1 MSLLITWSEP
11 KLCTYELDM
20 TAAWF
25 VYFTMRNELT
35 GEEKSKQFRGGINY
49 HHHKEDRIRE
59 GNALCEYWKSALE
72 KGQYNPWAKGP
83 AQNPVE
89 LPASVG
95 EALAK
100 ILALKKAAI
109 KKKSFRGYYDVHAMF
124 LEWLTRFG
132 YNKLRLYQFT
142 PAMAQA
148 YLDFLITSKEDGGK
162 GYSGKTH
169 NTHHGILHALF
180 GMMMIAG
187 RKWIDKNPFSGV
199 VMLPEDQGDN
209 IPYTE
214 KERADITTYLK
225 AHDRRMYF
233 SINFL
238 FHCYIRKTE
247 LTTIR
252 VGDIDWQ
259 NKTIKI
265 NSHAAK
271 NRIQDCVTIPEAF
284 LSILL
289 EMGLDMAPKHFYIF
303 GKWMQTCAEQMTRPD
318 DISDRYLVLKKEMG
332 YAAGDGR
339 TFYAFKHTGVIAYW
353 NLLKDPYVLMR
364 QLRHSD
370 LKTTMIYLRSLGLN
384 PNFQFLNAS
393 VTL

>member
-11 KLCTYELDM
+11 KLCTYDLDM

-25 VYFTMRNELT
+25 VYFTIRNEIT

-49 HHHKEDRIRE
+49 YHLKEDRIRE
-59 GNALCEYWKSALE
+59 GNALCEYWKAALE
-72 KGQYNPWAKGP
+72 RGQYNPWAKGP
-83 AQNPVE
+83 GLNPVE
-89 LPASVG
+89 IPANVKD
-95 EALAK
+95 ALAK
-100 ILALKKAAI
+100 ILALKKASL
-109 KKKSFRGYYDVHAMF
+109 KKKSFRGYHDVHVMF
-124 LEWLTRFG
+124 LEWLSRFG
-132 YNKLRLYQFT
+132 YQKLRLYQFT
-142 PAMAQA
+142 AVMAQS
-148 YLDFLITSKEDGGK
+148 YLDFLLVDK

-169 NTHHGILHALF
+169 NTQHGILHAFF
-180 GMMMIAG
+180 GMMTIAG
-187 RKWIDKNPFSGV
+187 RKWIEANPFAGV

-214 KERADITTYLK
+214 QERTDITVHLK
-225 AHDRRMYF
+225 AHDRRMHF
-233 SINFL
+233 AINFL
-238 FHCYIRKTE
+238 FHTFIRKTE

-265 NSHAAK
+265 NSQAAK
-271 NRIQDCVTIPEAF
+271 NRIQDCVTIPEG
-284 LSILL
+284 LVSILL

-303 GKWMQTCAEQMTRPD
+303 GKRMETCAEQMTRPD
-318 DISDRYLVLKKEMG
+318 DISDRYLDLKKEMG
-332 YAAGDGR
+332 YVAGDGK
-339 TFYAFKHTGVIAYW
+339 TFYSWKHTGVIAYW

-364 QLRHSD
+364 QLRHGD

-384 PNFQFLNAS
+384 PNFQFLHAT